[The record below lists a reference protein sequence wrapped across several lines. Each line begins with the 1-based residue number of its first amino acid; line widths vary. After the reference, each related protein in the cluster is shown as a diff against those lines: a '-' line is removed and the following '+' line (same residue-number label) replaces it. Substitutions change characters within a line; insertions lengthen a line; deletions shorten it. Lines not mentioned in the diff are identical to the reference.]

1 MTSVTQRR
9 HPPYPGCPDSPES
22 VSGHVGMGVRIESE
36 QVSGFDRN
44 THHSGVGR
52 IESIRVCEEP
62 TCRWHG
68 RFWFGLHLLV
78 RSCQYAQVF
87 RFRSDKGP
95 ATSTS

>member
-44 THHSGVGR
+44 TH
-52 IESIRVCEEP
+52 
-62 TCRWHG
+62 
-68 RFWFGLHLLV
+68 
-78 RSCQYAQVF
+78 
-87 RFRSDKGP
+87 KN
-95 ATSTS
+95 ATTPLRADNPFANSK